1 MEILLFIIVLFFF
14 ISGAPLFAVIL
25 GFALLGDHW
34 TARPFWQ
41 EVGNNVVNIF
51 GMGTGDKAKMLT
63 PIPLFILTGYVLAEA
78 KTADRMVRA
87 AKAALGWLPGGLA
100 VVTIFACAIFTTFT
114 GASGVTIVALG
125 SLILPSLIKE
135 KYPERFSLGLVAGT
149 GSVGLLFPPAVPL
162 IVYAIVYGIAFQG
175 VRKEDPTAIPVDLE
189 RFLFAG
195 IVPGLVLIGIL
206 CIFAIIVAKRR
217 GVPRHPFDFGE
228 LWRSV
233 GAAIPEIIFPFLIIA
248 GLAMGID
255 IAEISALAVVY
266 IVLVEVAYYRDF
278 RVRDLV
284 KISRE
289 SMALVGAIFII
300 IFSATA
306 LASFFVNADIPQKL
320 VDLFTANIATD
331 QWWLFLL
338 AVNVILLMAGMV
350 MDIFSAIVIIVPL
363 LAIPANK
370 YGINPYHLGI
380 IFLLNLEIGYITP
393 PVGLNL
399 FVTSFKFRKPMVDVT
414 RATLPF
420 LMCMVIALVI
430 VTYIPALTVVP
441 PEKPTG
447 TAGVLVEMV
456 HTKHETLGAVS
467 QVTLPDGKVKKLEEC
482 DKIEDPLAQGNCQS
496 LFLDVTTCRKK
507 GGPDA
512 KKCEADAI
520 QHYVDSLKSGLDD
533 VDLLAN
539 PGDDDDAGGAVGPGS
554 DDDLLGPGGD
564 DDDGDGAVL
573 EPPPGED
580 EQLQPPS
587 ESP

>member
-1 MEILLFIIVLFFF
+1 MELLILVLILFFFF
-14 ISGAPLFAVIL
+14 ISGAPLFGVIL
-25 GFALLGDHW
+25 GVALVGDHMGGGGG
-34 TARPFWQ
+34 RPLFSD
-41 EVGNNVVNIF
+41 VGTNVLDIF
-51 GMGTGDKAKMLT
+51 SMGMRDKAAMLT
-63 PIPLFILTGYVLAEA
+63 PIPLFILTGYILAEA
-78 KTADRMVRA
+78 KTAERMVRA
-87 AKAALGWLPGGLA
+87 ARAALGWLPGGLA
-100 VVTIFACAIFTTFT
+100 VVTIFACALFTTFT

-125 SLILPSLIKE
+125 GLILPALIKE
-135 KYPERFSLGLVAGT
+135 QYPERFSLGLVAGT

-162 IVYAIVYGIAFQG
+162 IVYSIVYGLAYQG

-195 IVPGLVLIGIL
+195 IVPGLVLLAIL
-206 CIFAIIVAKRR
+206 CIFVVIVAKRR
-217 GVPRHPFDFGE
+217 GVPRHAFDFGE
-228 LWRSV
+228 LGRALS
-233 GAAIPEIIFPFLIIA
+233 ASIPELIFPFLIIA
-248 GLAMGID
+248 GLAKGID

-266 IVLVEVAYYRDF
+266 ILIVEVVYYRDI
-278 RVRDLV
+278 RLRDLV

-300 IFSATA
+300 IFAATA
-306 LASFFVNADIPQKL
+306 LANYFVTAQIPNKL
-320 VDLFTANIATD
+320 VTLFTSNIATD

-414 RATLPF
+414 RATMPF
-420 LMCMVIALVI
+420 LFCMILALGI

-447 TAGVLVEMV
+447 TAAVLVEMV
-456 HTKHETLGAVS
+456 HTQHETLGVVA
-467 QVTLPDGKVKKLEEC
+467 QVTLPDGTIKKFTEC
-482 DKIEDPLAQGNCQS
+482 EAIADQLGRDKCEGV
-496 LFLDVTTCRKK
+496 FLDVTNCRKK

-512 KKCEADAI
+512 KKCETEALEA
-520 QHYVDSLKSGLDD
+520 YVKSVSSDID
-533 VDLLAN
+533 NIDLLAN
-539 PGDDDDAGGAVGPGS
+539 PAGDGG
-554 DDDLLGPGGD
+554 DELLAPGGD
-564 DDDGDGAVL
+564 DDDDDDDGAVL

-580 EQLQPPS
+580 EPLQPPS
-587 ESP
+587 TGTP